1 MTINLLVVED
11 DDVAAEAIQRS
22 LLKANTGFTATIA
35 EDGLVALDILRGE
48 HPDKT
53 VHQPLIVLL
62 DLNMPRMN
70 GFEFLEAIRADK
82 MLRSLVVF
90 VLTTSGSDIDRAKAY
105 DENIAGYMTK
115 DKVGAKFSKL
125 FDLLTHYTETVTLP
139 DLALP
144 IKKNPSA

>member
-22 LLKANTGFTATIA
+22 LLKADAKFMATIA
-35 EDGLVALDILRGE
+35 EDGLVALDILRGQ

-53 VHQPLIVLL
+53 INQPLIVLL

-82 MLRSLVVF
+82 ALRSLVVF
-90 VLTTSGSDIDRAKAY
+90 VLTTSGSDVDRARAY

-115 DKVGAKFSKL
+115 DKVGKKFDKL
-125 FDLLTHYTETVTLP
+125 FNLLTQYVSMVTLP
-139 DLALP
+139 DLPLP
-144 IKKNPSA
+144 SK